1 MCSALQH
8 AVDQRNSLPENVY
21 GKNCTG
27 SVSSE
32 TNWRGKSMIVNSLI
46 ALNYYTSDSKLHVVC
61 IWESTT
67 WCRPACSVFW
77 CAFPWRRQ
85 DIGVNKHWI
94 WPSEALLF
102 LGEIGSASKIMLT
115 VCIWSIEECVVQ
127 GKKCVV
133 EENTSLFG
141 MSWFGFGLV
150 VTTKAVDLKECEGSG
165 YLHVTRNILWVVKGF
180 CICFVFSHITV
191 IKTLPLSALQ
201 TQMLQETVDMRGTF
215 NCICP
220 LYLRNQK
227 ENSGSLMIN
236 LLLVFFWRTAVQFS
250 SWG

>member
-1 MCSALQH
+1 MVVHNFLCHNKSGGEQRRLAGGRIRINDLQYLMMCSALQH

-127 GKKCVV
+127 EKNVWWKKIRLCLELVG
-133 EENTSLFG
+133 LF
-141 MSWFGFGLV
+141 LV
-150 VTTKAVDLKECEGSG
+150 WWL
-165 YLHVTRNILWVVKGF
+165 
-180 CICFVFSHITV
+180 
-191 IKTLPLSALQ
+191 LQ
-201 TQMLQETVDMRGTF
+201 RL
-215 NCICP
+215 
-220 LYLRNQK
+220 
-227 ENSGSLMIN
+227 
-236 LLLVFFWRTAVQFS
+236 
-250 SWG
+250 

>member
-1 MCSALQH
+1 MWSALQR

-32 TNWRGKSMIVNSLI
+32 TNWRGKFMIVNSLI

-85 DIGVNKHWI
+85 DIGVDKHWI

-127 GKKCVV
+127 EKNVWWKKIRLCLEWVV
-133 EENTSLFG
+133 
-141 MSWFGFGLV
+141 FGLV
-150 VTTKAVDLKECEGSG
+150 VTTKAVDLKEWEGSG
-165 YLHVTRNILWVVKGF
+165 YLHVTRNILWVLSERFLYLF
-180 CICFVFSHITV
+180 CIQPYHY
-191 IKTLPLSALQ
+191 
-201 TQMLQETVDMRGTF
+201 D
-215 NCICP
+215 
-220 LYLRNQK
+220 
-227 ENSGSLMIN
+227 
-236 LLLVFFWRTAVQFS
+236 
-250 SWG
+250 

>member
-1 MCSALQH
+1 MVVHNFLCHNKSGGEQRRLAGGRIRINDLQYLMMCSALQH

-21 GKNCTG
+21 GKNCMG
-27 SVSSE
+27 SVSNE

-127 GKKCVV
+127 EKNVWWKKIRLCLELV
-133 EENTSLFG
+133 
-141 MSWFGFGLV
+141 GLV
-150 VTTKAVDLKECEGSG
+150 LVWWL
-165 YLHVTRNILWVVKGF
+165 
-180 CICFVFSHITV
+180 
-191 IKTLPLSALQ
+191 LQ
-201 TQMLQETVDMRGTF
+201 RL
-215 NCICP
+215 
-220 LYLRNQK
+220 
-227 ENSGSLMIN
+227 
-236 LLLVFFWRTAVQFS
+236 
-250 SWG
+250 

>member
-1 MCSALQH
+1 MVVHNFLCHNKSGGEQRRLAGGRIRINDLQYLMMCSALQH

-127 GKKCVV
+127 EKNVWWKKIRLCLELV
-133 EENTSLFG
+133 
-141 MSWFGFGLV
+141 GLV
-150 VTTKAVDLKECEGSG
+150 LVWWL
-165 YLHVTRNILWVVKGF
+165 
-180 CICFVFSHITV
+180 
-191 IKTLPLSALQ
+191 LQ
-201 TQMLQETVDMRGTF
+201 RL
-215 NCICP
+215 
-220 LYLRNQK
+220 
-227 ENSGSLMIN
+227 
-236 LLLVFFWRTAVQFS
+236 
-250 SWG
+250 